1 MEMLILLLVVPLS
14 TSLLFWA
21 AGENKKLLNI
31 LNITGSALLLAVSI
45 FTVGE
50 VLDKGQVSAGFL
62 NGILY
67 VDSFN
72 ALIIFVTALVSFLA
86 ALYSTGYMNE
96 ELKRKVIDIKRL
108 RLYYSLMHAFIFTMM
123 LTASVQNMG
132 LMWIAIEA
140 TTLASAFLVGFY
152 NNKKSIEAAWKYII
166 ICSVGIAFAMLGIIL
181 LYYSSVKTLG
191 NSMQGM
197 NWKFLFDNAGSLQG
211 NILKLSF
218 IFVLLGFGTKAGL
231 APMHTWLPD
240 AHSQAPSPISA
251 LLSGVLLNTA
261 MYGIIRVMII
271 VNKNL
276 QNKLFTGRLLLIFG
290 LLSIGT
296 AAVFVLVQQDFKRTL
311 AYSSIEHM
319 GIIALGFGISTP
331 LGIFG
336 ALYHVL
342 NHSLTK
348 SMLFLSSGNVY
359 LRYETKKISKVKG
372 ILKTMPVTGTVFLL
386 GLFAIVGMPPFSI
399 FSSELS
405 IITAAFKSSNYL
417 AAALVLVFL
426 TLVFMGIAVRMLKM
440 FYGEP
445 SKDHGKGEI
454 GKLTPVVLIVLLI
467 LIGTTGLYLPGPLSR
482 LLDGAVNIINTL

>member
-1 MEMLILLLVVPLS
+1 MLILLLAIPLA
-14 TSLLFWA
+14 TSLLFWT
-21 AGENKKLLNI
+21 AGDNKKLLNI
-31 LNITGSALLLAVSI
+31 INIAGSALLLIATLFAVGSVI
-45 FTVGE
+45 E
-50 VLDKGQVSAGFL
+50 KGQVSEGFL

-72 ALIIFVTALVSFLA
+72 ALILFVTALVSFLA
-86 ALYSTGYMNE
+86 AVYSTGYMNE
-96 ELKRKVIDIKRL
+96 ELKRKVIEIKRL

-132 LMWIAIEA
+132 VMWIAIEA

-166 ICSVGIAFAMLGIIL
+166 ICSVGIALAMLGIIL
-181 LYYSSVKTLG
+181 LYYSSVNSLG

-197 NWKFLFDNAGSLQG
+197 NWKYLYDNAGSLQG

-276 QNKLFTGRLLLIFG
+276 QSKLFTGRLLLIFG

-311 AYSSIEHM
+311 AYSSIEHI
-319 GIIALGFGISTP
+319 GLIALGFGISTSV
-331 LGIFG
+331 GIFG
-336 ALYHVL
+336 ALYHL
-342 NHSLTK
+342 FNHSLTK

-372 ILKTMPVTGTVFLL
+372 ILKTMPVTGTVFFL

-405 IITAAFKSSNYL
+405 IIVAAFKSSNYL
-417 AAALVLVFL
+417 AAALVLIFL
-426 TLVFMGIAVRMLKM
+426 TLVFMGIAIRMLKM

-445 SKDHGKGEI
+445 VKNHGKGEI
-454 GKLTPVVLIVLLI
+454 DKLTPAVLVVLLI
-467 LIGTTGLYLPGPLSR
+467 MIAVTGLYLPGPLSR
-482 LLDGAVNIINTL
+482 LLNGAVTIINTL